1 MYKRQIYAWEDLKEL
16 ADANLHAAQT
26 KLMDILSNYQGFKKC
41 TLILVF
47 DAYKIEGHAEEVITY
62 HNIHVVYTKEAE
74 TADQYIEKTVHKI
87 GRENQVTVATVSYTH
102 LLLIQKDFKPDE
114 GLGTIGKNH
123 IQSSSNS
130 SSQNCSFSLL

>member
-1 MYKRQIYAWEDLKEL
+1 MKEEKGVTQDVDLTAEDLKEL

-87 GRENQVTVATVSYTH
+87 GRENQVTTGRFSM
-102 LLLIQKDFKPDE
+102 K
-114 GLGTIGKNH
+114 
-123 IQSSSNS
+123 SSSPLLYPLRIALLS
-130 SSQNCSFSLL
+130 SRSANLIVSGPRFS